1 MPAPVLTMA
10 ASIMCPHGGQCVP
23 VPSNP
28 TILVGGSPILTIAD
42 TFPIVGCVFNVL
54 GVPTP
59 CLLVQ
64 WTVPALTT
72 SVHGVPVLVATSM
85 GLCMGGSG
93 ALPAIVVPGQFTVMA
108 N

>member
-10 ASIMCPHGGQCVP
+10 ATIMCPHGGQCVP

-28 TILVGGSPILTIAD
+28 TITAAGTPILTMAD

-54 GVPTP
+54 GVPLP
-59 CLLVQ
+59 CVIVQ
-64 WTVPALTT
+64 WTVPSVTTTVRGAPAL
-72 SVHGVPVLVATSM
+72 LATSP

-93 ALPAIVVPGQFTVMA
+93 ALPAIVTPGQTTVLS